1 MRLFMSGKLNR
12 RLASRVPYRV
22 TGTAPG
28 FRTGVRFV
36 VTYACFE
43 SDAALDGL
51 PCAET
56 TTIELLAVVLT
67 RWRADSRNR
76 TVEFRRPSRF
86 MLPTYRVKSL
96 RKNSSDFLNPSSV
109 NTTDFA
115 LLMGLVMYP
124 LP

>member
-1 MRLFMSGKLNR
+1 
-12 RLASRVPYRV
+12 
-22 TGTAPG
+22 
-28 FRTGVRFV
+28 
-36 VTYACFE
+36 
-43 SDAALDGL
+43 
-51 PCAET
+51 
-56 TTIELLAVVLT
+56 
-67 RWRADSRNR
+67 
-76 TVEFRRPSRF
+76 